1 MTTLERI
8 GRMLDEAIFFG
19 CNCDSCGR
27 ELVMALFPRLMPAS
41 VIRERSLQQKAS
53 GRFYARR
60 FDT

>member
-1 MTTLERI
+1 
-8 GRMLDEAIFFG
+8 MLDEAIFFG

-53 GRFYARR
+53 GRFHARR